1 MPPVIKK
8 AYNSIHVFP
17 NPASTFTT
25 FEWKLPLMEHQAV
38 LSVLDVN
45 GKIILNQ
52 PIRTKEGQWMWDTRN
67 MASGVYFYEIKDDTG
82 RLSSGKVVIKN

>member
-1 MPPVIKK
+1 
-8 AYNSIHVFP
+8 
-17 NPASTFTT
+17 
-25 FEWKLPLMEHQAV
+25 MEHQAV